1 MLIFVEY
8 KRHKMESLFE
18 FQASILKGVTK
29 SFKRYL
35 FDQISWGE
43 RMIGIKGP
51 RGSGKTTLILQHLKY
66 DLDINEALYVTADH
80 TWFYTHTL
88 FEVANEWNKQGG
100 KYLFIDEVHKY
111 TGWSRE
117 LKNIYDGLPELKVVF
132 TASSALDIYRGEAD
146 ISRRVVSYL
155 LTGLSFREY
164 LLFRDKI
171 ELPVIGLEDMLKKHV
186 DFSMLV
192 SNEIK
197 PLVEFRKYLEYG
209 YLPIIA
215 EGVQTYKMKLNGIIN
230 TIVDTDLSYISSY
243 NSGTAY
249 KIKKLLGV
257 IAQSVPF
264 KPNIASIASKLD
276 LSRDSVYQYIYTLR
290 DAALLNTLSFEGK
303 GVSILQKP
311 EKIYLENTNLSY
323 VFQEQP
329 EVGNIRETFVLNQ
342 LINSGKEVFLSNE
355 GDFLTANFTIE
366 VGGKNKTAAQVKHL
380 HNYLIAADNI
390 EVGFGHKVPVWLF
403 GFLY

>member
-8 KRHKMESLFE
+8 NRHKMDSLFE
-18 FQASILKGVTK
+18 FQASVLKGVNNG
-29 SFKRYL
+29 FRRYL
-35 FDQISWGE
+35 FGRISWGE

-66 DLDINEALYVTADH
+66 DLDLNEALYVTADH
-80 TWFYTHTL
+80 TWFYSHSL
-88 FEVANEWNKQGG
+88 YEVANEWNKRGG

-111 TGWSRE
+111 KGWSRE

-132 TASSALDIYRGEAD
+132 TASSALEIYRGEAD
-146 ISRRVVSYL
+146 ISRRVLSYL

-164 LLFRDKI
+164 ILFRDKI
-171 ELPVIGLEDMLKKHV
+171 ELPVIDLEEMLKNHL
-186 DFSMLV
+186 DFSNHV
-192 SNEIK
+192 ASEIK
-197 PLVEFRKYLEYG
+197 PLPEFRKYLEYG

-230 TIVDTDLSYISSY
+230 AIVDTDMAYIASY

-257 IAQSVPF
+257 ISQSVPF
-264 KPNIASIASKLD
+264 KPNIAAIASKLD
-276 LSRDSVYQYIYTLR
+276 LSRDSVYQYIYRLR
-290 DAALLNTLSFEGK
+290 DAGLLNTLSFEGK
-303 GVSILQKP
+303 GVSTLQKP

-323 VFQEQP
+323 VLQEQP
-329 EVGNIRETFVLNQ
+329 DVGNIRETFVLNQ
-342 LINSGKEVFLSNE
+342 LINSGREVFASIE
-355 GDFLTANFTIE
+355 GDFLTGDLTVE
-366 VGGKNKTAAQVKHL
+366 VGGRNKTSAQVKHL
-380 HNYLIAADNI
+380 QKYLIAADNI
-390 EVGFGHKVPVWLF
+390 EVGFGNKIPIWLF